1 MSDSRLQD
9 SPSRSVPP
17 PDPWALLRDLHG
29 KVGFVHFRIAS
40 RSRATTLAIMRK
52 TFPLH
57 HPRKAPGRVLDA
69 IKHDLRNYVQRER
82 RKPLPEGADRLE
94 FRCKVGADAGSA
106 TEVALKQLSGALD
119 AVAQTGA
126 TEVFVEI
133 TAVPLAREDG
143 PRRSPAAR

>member
-1 MSDSRLQD
+1 
-9 SPSRSVPP
+9 
-17 PDPWALLRDLHG
+17 
-29 KVGFVHFRIAS
+29 
-40 RSRATTLAIMRK
+40 MRK

-82 RKPLPEGADRLE
+82 RKPLPAGADRLE
-94 FRCKVGADAGSA
+94 FRCQVGANAGSA
-106 TEVALKQLSGALD
+106 TEVALKQISAALD

-133 TAVPLAREDG
+133 TATPTARADG
-143 PRRSPAAR
+143 ARPSRARNRDHR